1 MTSPLEMMFPESF
14 NHPTQGFVSRPSSLD
29 QFKAYI
35 DSLIEGKDFI
45 LESKDAQA
53 ILNKFE
59 KGRELLVLGRVKAK
73 SIETPSLAMS
83 SEYSA
88 SVSNYLRGES
98 KDEDDEIGD
107 EVDDLYNY
115 TPLLDCFKVLYHQSS
130 SAGIH

>member
-1 MTSPLEMMFPESF
+1 M
-14 NHPTQGFVSRPSSLD
+14 
-29 QFKAYI
+29 
-35 DSLIEGKDFI
+35 
-45 LESKDAQA
+45 
-53 ILNKFE
+53 
-59 KGRELLVLGRVKAK
+59 LVLGRVKAK

-88 SVSNYLRGES
+88 LVSNYLQGES